1 MGTFQQFLDS
11 QKISPAVLLRRSQQ
25 LEAHTEEDRVLKRK
39 RSTRRRDKEQQ
50 QKPYAEL
57 GLGKPR
63 SGRGLSE
70 QQLTAAREDKP
81 LSPRVRSKLVRAVN
95 ALLTK
100 AGVTAVDAKAL
111 FGDVSARVGPT
122 VKKAAS

>member
-11 QKISPAVLLRRSQQ
+11 
-25 LEAHTEEDRVLKRK
+25 
-39 RSTRRRDKEQQ
+39 
-50 QKPYAEL
+50 
-57 GLGKPR
+57 
-63 SGRGLSE
+63 
-70 QQLTAAREDKP
+70 EDKP

-111 FGDVSARVGPT
+111 LGDVPVRVGPT

>member
-11 QKISPAVLLRRSQQ
+11 QKISPAVLLRRSRQ
-25 LEAHTEEDRVLKRK
+25 LEAHSEEDRVLVRK
-39 RSTRRRDKEQQ
+39 RATHRRDKDPQ

-70 QQLTAAREDKP
+70 QQLAAAREDKP
-81 LSPRVRSKLVRAVN
+81 LSPRVRAKLVRAVN
-95 ALLTK
+95 ALLTQ
-100 AGVTAVDAKAL
+100 AGAAAVDAKAL
-111 FGDVSARVGPT
+111 FGDVPARVGPT
-122 VKKAAS
+122 AKKAAS

>member
-11 QKISPAVLLRRSQQ
+11 QKLSPAVLLRRSRQ
-25 LEAHTEEDRVLKRK
+25 LETHTDDDRVLKRK
-39 RSTRRRDKEQQ
+39 RATRRRDKEQQ

-70 QQLTAAREDKP
+70 QQLTAALKDKP
-81 LSPRVRSKLVRAVN
+81 LSPRVRAKLVRAVN

-100 AGVTAVDAKAL
+100 AGAAAVDAKAL
-111 FGDVSARVGPT
+111 FGDVPARVGPT

>member
-11 QKISPAVLLRRSQQ
+11 QKLSPAVLLRRSQQ
-25 LEAHTEEDRVLKRK
+25 LEARTEEDRVLERK
-39 RSTRRRDKEQQ
+39 RSTRRRDKEQ
-50 QKPYAEL
+50 KPYAEL
-57 GLGKPR
+57 GLGRPR

-100 AGVTAVDAKAL
+100 AGATAVDAKAL
-111 FGDVSARVGPT
+111 FGDVPARVGPT

>member
-1 MGTFQQFLDS
+1 MDTFQQFLDS
-11 QKISPAVLLRRSQQ
+11 QKISSAVLLRRSQQ
-25 LEAHTEEDRVLKRK
+25 LEAHTGEDRTLKRK
-39 RSTRRRDKEQQ
+39 RATRRRDKEQQ

-70 QQLTAAREDKP
+70 QQLTAAREDQP
-81 LSPRVRSKLVRAVN
+81 LSPRVRAKLVRAVN

-111 FGDVSARVGPT
+111 FGDVAARVGPT